1 MKKIKFLIII
11 ISTLSFAQNS
21 ATGIVFEDANK
32 NGIKDKNEKGIP
44 NVAVSNGKDVVLTDS
59 NGNYRL
65 NISDDNIIFV
75 IKPKNYSYPLSSFNT
90 PEFYYKHKPNGSPD
104 YFKFKGVAPTGKLP
118 ASVDFGLIPAIEK
131 KDFKVIV
138 FGDPQPYTELEL
150 DYFNRSI
157 VQEVKNI
164 KDAEFGI
171 SLGDIVGDDLSLL
184 PNYKNVM
191 KQISTP
197 WYNVMGNHDMN
208 YDAKTDELSDETF
221 EKEFGPTNYAWN
233 YGDAHF
239 IILDNI
245 FWPDP
250 RDGKGYW
257 GGFRQD
263 QLDFLKNNLSYID
276 VDKLIVISMHIP
288 LYLNEGENF
297 RPEDR
302 QAFFDILKPFKN
314 VLLLT
319 AHTHVQQQI
328 YYGEEVGYQGGNL
341 IHEYNVGTT
350 SGDWYSGEKDEM
362 GVPVGTMRDGTPRG
376 YALLEIS
383 GNKYVAN
390 YKVYNQSENYQMEI
404 YMPKVIPNKRRTS
417 ANIMVNFFM
426 GGPNDKVEFKI
437 DDNEFKPMN
446 KSDYIDWNFAK
457 SVMKWD
463 ETKKLIEG
471 RRPSNP
477 EVSSHIWGARLP
489 RNLEIGTHTITVRA
503 TDKYGK
509 VYTETTIFNVEE
521 DRVIP

>member
-1 MKKIKFLIII
+1 MKKLKFLILL
-11 ISTLSFAQNS
+11 ISSLTFAQNS
-21 ATGIVFEDANK
+21 ATGIVFEDVNK
-32 NGIKDKNEKGIP
+32 NGIQDKKEKGIP
-44 NVAVSNGKDVVLTDS
+44 DVAVSNGKDVVLTDS
-59 NGNYRL
+59 HGKYKL
-65 NISDDNIIFV
+65 TVTDDQIIFV
-75 IKPKNYSYPLSSFNT
+75 IKPKNYSYPLSKFNT
-90 PEFYYKHKPNGSPD
+90 PQFYYIHKPNGSPKD
-104 YFKFKGVAPTGKLP
+104 FKFSGVEPTGKLP
-118 ASVDFGLIPAIEK
+118 KSVNFGLIPAKENN
-131 KDFKVIV
+131 DFKVVV
-138 FGDPQPYTELEL
+138 FGDPQPYTALEL

-184 PNYKNVM
+184 PKYKNVM

-208 YDAKTDELSDETF
+208 YDATVDELSDETF
-221 EKEFGPTNYAWN
+221 EKEFGPANYAWN

-245 FWPDP
+245 YWPDP

-263 QLDFLKNNLSYID
+263 QLDFLRNNLSYID
-276 VDKLIVISMHIP
+276 TDKLVVISMHIP
-288 LYLNEGENF
+288 LYLDDGENF

-319 AHTHVQQQI
+319 AHTHIQQQL
-328 YYGEEVGYQGGNL
+328 YYGEDVGYYGENL

-350 SGDWYSGEKDEM
+350 SGDWYSGEKDEI

-376 YALLEIS
+376 YATLEIS
-383 GNKYVAN
+383 GNQYVAN
-390 YKVYNQSENYQMEI
+390 YKVYNQSKDYQMEV

-417 ANIMVNFFM
+417 ANVMVNFFM
-426 GGPNDKVEFKI
+426 GGSGDKVEYKI
-437 DDNEFKPMN
+437 DENEFEPMRQ
-446 KSDYIDWNFAK
+446 SDDYDWNYAK

-463 ETKKLIEG
+463 ETDKLLEG

-477 EVSSHIWGARLP
+477 QISSHIWGARLP
-489 RNLEIGTHTITVRA
+489 NNLEVGEHIITIKA
-503 TDKYGK
+503 TDRYGK
-509 VYTETTIFNVEE
+509 EYIETKTFNVEE
-521 DRVIP
+521 DRIIP